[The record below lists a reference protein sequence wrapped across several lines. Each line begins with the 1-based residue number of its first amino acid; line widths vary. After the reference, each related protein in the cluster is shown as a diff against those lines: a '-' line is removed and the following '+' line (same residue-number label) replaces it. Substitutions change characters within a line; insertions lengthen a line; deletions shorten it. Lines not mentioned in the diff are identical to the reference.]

1 MIDLSHLAYVLAAA
15 EQCSFSQAAGRFNVK
30 QSTLSRKVA
39 RLEDQLGFR
48 LFERTTRGARPTPH
62 ARLFLAEARELLDRV
77 GRLEHAASEFRRA
90 ARPRLSLGYTGDLFS
105 GAGSLA
111 ICAFLSRYPDVCL
124 EGHERRPETLFA
136 LLEAN
141 HADAVIAPAGYE
153 DERWASHVLAEPLP
167 EPGGNEPVG
176 VGHALYWSPGNTN
189 PLLGCLRSIVAD
201 GPGICGSA
209 KRPKILP

>member
-1 MIDLSHLAYVLAAA
+1 MIDLCHLAYVLAAA
-15 EQCSFSQAAGRFNVK
+15 EQRSFSQAAGRFNVK

-77 GRLEHAASEFRRA
+77 GRLEHTASEFRRA

-105 GAGSLA
+105 GAGSQA

-124 EGHERRPETLFA
+124 EGHERTPETLFA
-136 LLEAN
+136 VLEAN
-141 HADAVIAPAGYE
+141 HADAVIAPAGHK
-153 DERWASHVLAEPLP
+153 DQRWASHAFPQPLEEREGIEPLD
-167 EPGGNEPVG
+167 VI
-176 VGHALYWSPGNTN
+176 HALYWWPGNTN

-201 GPGICGSA
+201 GPGICGSKKSA
-209 KRPKILP
+209 RAVP